1 MAKFQCLLFVLK
13 RSYISYYI
21 VCMTVPL
28 MFQQNKDFLKSENI
42 SENLRWSNGIYIN
55 NNHIIKY
62 DNSLNMTNS
71 KNRKHIKDEKL
82 VSQNNRQ
89 KMQT

>member
-1 MAKFQCLLFVLK
+1 
-13 RSYISYYI
+13 
-21 VCMTVPL
+21 MTVPL

-55 NNHIIKY
+55 NNLIIKY